1 MSRPE
6 IGLALGGGVA
16 RGWVHI
22 GVLRA
27 LLKAGIEP
35 DVVSGTSIG
44 AVVGGLYLAGHLGAL
59 EDWARSLTSRSLFG
73 YLDFNWGGNSLITGE
88 RLGKLLDSYLG
99 DICIENLTRPF
110 ATVAT
115 ELTTGNEHWL
125 RQGKMVDVI
134 RASYALPGVFAPMRL
149 DERWLV
155 DGALVNPCP
164 TSVCRALGGRFI
176 IAVSLHSDHYGA
188 QNGEVATAGGAELS
202 AENGNG
208 HTNGEGSWLS
218 AISSLRPDRLMWK
231 QLFGATQN
239 QLSLS
244 NVMLSGLNILL
255 DRISRA
261 RLAGDPPDVLIA
273 PRIGHIGLMDFH
285 RAEEMIE
292 LGEKSANAVIPE
304 IKERLQLLS

>member
-27 LLKAGIEP
+27 LIKAGIEP

-44 AVVGGLYLAGHLGAL
+44 AVVGALYLTGHLGAL
-59 EDWARSLTSRSLFG
+59 EDWARALTSRSLFNF
-73 YLDFNWGGNSLITGE
+73 LDFNWGGNSLITGD
-88 RLGKLLDSYLG
+88 RLARLLTDYLG
-99 DICIENLTRPF
+99 DDCIETMTRPF

-125 RQGKMVDVI
+125 RQGRLVDVI
-134 RASYALPGVFAPMRL
+134 RASYALPGVFAPIRL

-164 TSVCRALGGRFI
+164 TSVARALGGRFI
-176 IAVSLHSDHYGA
+176 IAVSLHSDHYGKKD
-188 QNGEVATAGGAELS
+188 GEVVTAGGMELD
-202 AENGNG
+202 
-208 HTNGEGSWLS
+208 GEAKNNWAKTLGQ
-218 AISSLRPDRLMWK
+218 LRPDRLLWK
-231 QLFGATQN
+231 QLFGGQSN
-239 QLSLS
+239 VLSLS
-244 NVMLSGLNILL
+244 SVMLSGLNILL

-261 RLAGDPPDVLIA
+261 RLAGDPPDILIA
-273 PRIGHIGLMDFH
+273 PRVGHIGLMDFH
-285 RAEEMIE
+285 RAAEMIE
-292 LGEKSANAVIPE
+292 MGEEATEAFIPE
-304 IKERLQLLS
+304 IKEKLEMLS